1 VSYLIGCNDY
11 VDDSVVPLV
20 QGYMSYVISEEG
32 QAASAANA
40 GNAPISDDTRAKAE
54 AILSTIK

>member
-1 VSYLIGCNDY
+1 
-11 VDDSVVPLV
+11 VPLV